1 MSIKSVHPIACSAA
15 LRVTLVV
22 VCRNNKMMIILR
34 DDRVIEIF
42 DSPNSPPDWIEGMD
56 IENQEYQFCDDIGQ
70 IYVGQIS
77 KSSSSLRQASWSL
90 QPFGDPDIRNLKEL
104 INKAEVIEPNDQFP
118 NIETLKNHTNRV
130 RGSV

>member
-1 MSIKSVHPIACSAA
+1 M
-15 LRVTLVV
+15 
-22 VCRNNKMMIILR
+22 LR

-77 KSSSSLRQASWSL
+77 KPSTAFRQASWSL
-90 QPFGDPDIRNLKEL
+90 QPYGKPDIRNLEEL
-104 INKAEVIEPNDQFP
+104 INKAETIEPNDQFP
-118 NIETLKNHTNRV
+118 NIETLKNHTTTQLRL
-130 RGSV
+130 S